1 VSTKKVAILMG
12 SPNDRD
18 KLVPAMEML
27 EKFGVEHEAHVLSA
41 HRTPDKVA
49 TFVKGA
55 RDAGFGVLIAAA
67 GLAAHLA
74 GAVAANTTLPV
85 IGIPLAGGALNGVD
99 SIYSTVQMPTGI
111 PVATVAINGAANAG
125 ILAVEILA
133 LGDEELTK
141 KLADYRDELANR

>member
-1 VSTKKVAILMG
+1 MSTKKVAILMG

-99 SIYSTVQMPTGI
+99 SLYSTVQMPTGI

-141 KLADYRDELANR
+141 KLADYREELANR

>member
-1 VSTKKVAILMG
+1 MKKVAILMG

-49 TFVKGA
+49 AFVKGA

-99 SIYSTVQMPTGI
+99 SLYSTVQMPTGI

-141 KLADYRDELANR
+141 KLAEYREELANR

>member
-99 SIYSTVQMPTGI
+99 SLYSTDQIPTGI
-111 PVATVAINGAANAG
+111 PFATVAINGAANAG

>member
-1 VSTKKVAILMG
+1 MSTKKVAILMG

-99 SIYSTVQMPTGI
+99 SLYSTVQMPTGI

>member
-1 VSTKKVAILMG
+1 MSTKKVAILMG

-99 SIYSTVQMPTGI
+99 SLYSTVQMPTGI

-141 KLADYRDELANR
+141 KLADYREELAHR